1 MNAKRTRD
9 GITILRIEPEEARD
23 LIDKGSSRWISAV
36 QLLAE
41 ILADLD
47 EQSAREEEAR
57 EQGRAMIAQDAID
70 RIDESERKFQE
81 AMQERE
87 DR

>member
-47 EQSAREEEAR
+47 EQSAREEEAS
-57 EQGRAMIAQDAID
+57 EQARAKIVQDTKD
-70 RIDESERKFQE
+70 RIDEGERKFQE
-81 AMQERE
+81 AMKERE
-87 DR
+87 NR